1 MPPELISMIRTLI
14 LPLVFNTTSSPPHHL
29 HRKPA
34 PARTLVLVQ
43 RVKHEG
49 YGNVL
54 ENGHP
59 VRGFALKYERCSEH
73 HPWPEGV
80 TKVQTGPQE
89 FLVPSKDPDDTR
101 QTCDLQVSF
110 KPYIYL
116 VENGKISTFPKQ
128 NETR

>member
-1 MPPELISMIRTLI
+1 MPPAELLRQLLQL
-14 LPLVFNTTSSPPHHL
+14 LPLVIGNAPHYH
-29 HRKPA
+29 HRQPA
-34 PARTLVLVQ
+34 PHRSLVLVQ